1 LVQTWIRETLMI
13 GNLNPFNL
21 SGPEFLLVYAIC
33 LGLVSAATIIWRVI
47 QRVAPAESDVS
58 RGKPLDIWELAYL
71 RGRDLAVADTAVVD
85 LSTAKLI
92 EADKQRT
99 RLIAT
104 TLKPNKQLSPV
115 PFAIYR
121 AAQSSGGVSTAKLHR
136 EIAFEC
142 ERIRDHLMNRGLI
155 KAWGDRFWE
164 TWPGY
169 LGFGMLMAF
178 GLSRLALGIY
188 RDRPVGYLI
197 LLLLLTALVGFA
209 LTYTRR
215 ITSNGRKAL
224 RDSIAE
230 MERYQAKKPR
240 STAIQPV
247 GVPGHEQIPALAT
260 WTFAVMGLATAQSML
275 DPNIT
280 ELIRKRGAV
289 DAGSASGCSATGCG
303 GDGGGGGGCGGGGC
317 GGCGS

>member
-1 LVQTWIRETLMI
+1 MF

-85 LSTAKLI
+85 LSTAKWI
-92 EADKQRT
+92 EADKHRT

-155 KAWGDRFWE
+155 KTWGDRFWE

-169 LGFGMLMAF
+169 LGFGLLMAF
-178 GLSRLALGIY
+178 GLFRLALGIF

-215 ITSNGRKAL
+215 ITSSGRKAL
-224 RDSIAE
+224 RDSIAD

-240 STAIQPV
+240 SNSIQPV
-247 GVPGHEQIPALAT
+247 GVPGDEQDPALAT

-280 ELIRKRGAV
+280 ELIRKREAV
-289 DAGSASGCSATGCG
+289 DAGSASGCSATGGG